1 MKHVLIGLALVSGI
15 APVADASPPRVVH
28 HQLPPLHG
36 VTADLERYGCK
47 ASGSSGE
54 FSCSTDSPIGKLGCS
69 RLWTSP
75 ALSGVTPAEP
85 LFSCLV
91 VDLSRSLEPSDYVL
105 ASGGMLP
112 AYTRYLAITDHGP
125 ILLKSAAAFRERYAP
140 VDSPAEALT
149 FATALTGYTAF
160 GPSAPP
166 KNLRYFLR
174 VLEDTEVVTTAEGYL
189 VRNLLRERVF
199 GCGPH
204 TTSLVDVAVSRDGS
218 VVPTNERKAFE
229 DPKQDDLCVD

>member
-1 MKHVLIGLALVSGI
+1 MKHAWIACALVSGI
-15 APVADASPPRVVH
+15 APLTGAAPPRVVH
-28 HQLPPLHG
+28 HQLPPLHK
-36 VTADLERYGCK
+36 VTADPEQYGCK
-47 ASGSSGE
+47 ASGSPDE
-54 FSCSTDSPIGKLGCS
+54 FSCPADSPIGRLGCS
-69 RLWTSP
+69 RLWMSP

-85 LFSCLV
+85 LFGCEV
-91 VDLSRSLEPSDYVL
+91 VDLSRSLGPSDYVL

-149 FATALTGYTAF
+149 FATALTGYTVF
-160 GPSAPP
+160 RPLAPP

-174 VLEDTEVVTTAEGYL
+174 VLEDTEVVPTAEGYL
-189 VRNLLRERVF
+189 VRNLLEERIF

-204 TTSLVDVAVSRDGS
+204 TASLVDVAVSRDGS
-218 VVPTNERKAFE
+218 VVLTNERKAFK
-229 DPKQDDLCVD
+229 DPKQDRLCVD